1 MKVLFI
7 LAIGVLAFLF
17 FTSACEFQAST
28 ISDSAQS
35 SKKGITGVSDLLNQA
50 TRAGD
55 SPAPGSAAA
64 RLNAECDKRE
74 RRLATLPRPTSLT
87 DLAPHAQRVL
97 AVLKAHRRRMARL
110 GAPPQ
115 VLAFS
120 AVQERAVLRL
130 AGAARTGNYRG
141 AQAQAIALRELAGRA
156 NTELMK
162 LGLDQCVLRASSMP
176 L

>member
-1 MKVLFI
+1 MKILFI

-17 FTSACEFQAST
+17 FTSACEFQVST
-28 ISDSAQS
+28 VRDSQT
-35 SKKGITGVSDLLNQA
+35 SKKSITGVAGLLDEA

-55 SPAPGSAAA
+55 PPPPGSAAA
-64 RLNAECDKRE
+64 RLNTECVKRE
-74 RRLATLPRPTSLT
+74 QRLATLPRPARLT
-87 DLAPHAQRVL
+87 DIAPHAQRVL
-97 AVLKAHRRRMARL
+97 AVLKAHRRRAARL

-120 AVQERAVLRL
+120 AEQERAILRL
-130 AGAARTGNYRG
+130 AGAARKGDYRA
-141 AQAQAIALRELAGRA
+141 AQTQAIALRELAGRA

-162 LGLDQCVLRASSMP
+162 LGLDKCVLRASSMP